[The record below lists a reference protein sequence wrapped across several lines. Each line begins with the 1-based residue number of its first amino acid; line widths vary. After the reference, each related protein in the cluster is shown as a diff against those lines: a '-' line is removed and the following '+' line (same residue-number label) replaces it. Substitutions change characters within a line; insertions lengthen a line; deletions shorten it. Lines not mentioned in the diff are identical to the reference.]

1 MTVAALV
8 FLAGW
13 WANHF
18 RRTRRNRRL
27 TPERTP
33 APARARARTDR
44 VSEAIADEGRGRAG
58 LARSSAAVAAGTLLS
73 RVTGLLRVVV
83 LAAAI
88 GKASLADTYNL
99 ANITPNIVYELLVG
113 GVLAATLVPVFVDL
127 FERRDDRSTSAVFT
141 VTMTALT
148 LFTAVTMLLSPLLA
162 RLFVLARARP
172 RSRARN
178 CTS

>member
-1 MTVAALV
+1 MTA
-8 FLAGW
+8 
-13 WANHF
+13 
-18 RRTRRNRRL
+18 T
-27 TPERTP
+27 
-33 APARARARTDR
+33 TDGDDR
-44 VSEAIADEGRGRAG
+44 SRAG

-127 FERRDDRSTSAVFT
+127 LERRDERSTAAVFT
-141 VTMTALT
+141 VTMTSLT
-148 LFTAVTMLLSPLLA
+148 LFTVATIA
-162 RLFVLARARP
+162 
-172 RSRARN
+172 
-178 CTS
+178 